1 MSNWHTL
8 PLTLVPTA
16 SNSYPLQGILIQG
29 AAPLAWLQALSQL
42 RLEEEQVICYA
53 VPDRQPN
60 QIWGC
65 LVVTNTPIK
74 ATDIAPHLALQWVHQ
89 SLFIPEH
96 CQLSPHLTAA
106 GLSDILFN
114 KNHLLHPSL
123 GLVELFEPLD
133 WSSLLLPPLQHNS
146 ISKAPEEGSIM
157 PDTIKVFTVEAAPI
171 TESLDSLD
179 AVVPQRKDLQNKPLS
194 AAEVLRLK
202 KLRAWKEHH
211 LQQKDQPKA
220 KGLWARL
227 QDKVRAVPPW
237 TEELEQELEALEQR
251 NKHPMSR
258 LVDLFKEDPE
268 EALKYAIP
276 LHNGQIGRG
285 YGSSTEGGNWDWM
298 PRWASTSLFQS
309 SSGSGGYSSSGS
321 FSVPNSEY
329 YELQRQYQVA
339 AQKLIK
345 EGKFDKAAFIYLRLL
360 RSPKLAAETLIKNGS
375 YEQAASIYL
384 KYLNDKPNAAFC
396 YEKAN
401 RLQQALELYK
411 ELGNNKKVGDLYQQL
426 GQAAL
431 AKTYYEK
438 VLEKFLEGKKY
449 HAAALFCADVL
460 DDEERSFELAF
471 AGWFHGTKP
480 IECLQYCLDALVDS
494 LAERAFLEDLY
505 KNGFTENRL
514 TEFLQ
519 ILRNYYNQEEE
530 EQLPWVRALAYQAI
544 TDNAPQAPHLLR
556 QLLYFNPKDKHLSKD
571 ILRFRLSEK
580 R

>member
-1 MSNWHTL
+1 MSNWYTL
-8 PLTLVPTA
+8 PLTLVPTS

-29 AAPLAWLQALSQL
+29 AAPITWLQALSQL
-42 RLEEEQVICYA
+42 QLEEEQVVCYA
-53 VPDRQPN
+53 IPDRHPN

-74 ATDIAPHLALQWVHQ
+74 TADIASHLALQWVHQ

-96 CQLSPHLTAA
+96 CQLSPNLTAV
-106 GLSDILFN
+106 GLADLLFN

-133 WSSLLLPPLQHNS
+133 WSTLLLKPLQHNS
-146 ISKAPEEGSIM
+146 ISKVPEEGLVA
-157 PDTIKVFTVEAAPI
+157 PEQIKIFTVEAAPI

-179 AVVPQRKDLQNKPLS
+179 AVVPQREDLQNKPLS
-194 AAEVLRLK
+194 AVEILRLR
-202 KLRAWKEHH
+202 KLRAWKASH

-227 QDKVRAVPPW
+227 QDKIRAIPPW

-251 NKHPMSR
+251 YKHPMSR
-258 LVDLFKEDPE
+258 LVDLLKEDPE
-268 EALKYAIP
+268 QALKYAIP
-276 LHNGQIGRG
+276 LNNGQIGRG
-285 YGSSTEGGNWDWM
+285 YGIPTEGGNWDWM

-309 SSGSGGYSSSGS
+309 SSNSGGYSSGRS
-321 FSVPNSEY
+321 FSVPNNQY
-329 YELQRQYQVA
+329 YELQRQYQTA
-339 AQKLIK
+339 AQNLIK

-360 RSPKLAAETLIKNGS
+360 RAPKSAAETLMKGGS

-384 KYLNDKPNAAFC
+384 KYLKDKPNAAFC

-411 ELGNNKKVGDLYQQL
+411 ELGNNRKVGDLYQQL
-426 GQAAL
+426 GQPTL
-431 AKTYYEK
+431 AQTYYEK

-449 HAAALFCADVL
+449 HAAALFCADAL
-460 DDEERSFELAF
+460 EDEERSFELAF
-471 AGWFHGTKP
+471 TGWFHGLKP
-480 IECLQYCLDALVDS
+480 IECLQYCLDALVDFS
-494 LAERAFLEDLY
+494 AERTFLEDLY
-505 KNGFTENRL
+505 QSGFTENRL
-514 TEFLQ
+514 SEFLQ
-519 ILRNYYNQEEE
+519 ILRNYYNQAQ
-530 EQLPWVRALAYQAI
+530 EQRPWVRALAYQAI
-544 TDNAPQAPHLLR
+544 TDNAPQDANLLR